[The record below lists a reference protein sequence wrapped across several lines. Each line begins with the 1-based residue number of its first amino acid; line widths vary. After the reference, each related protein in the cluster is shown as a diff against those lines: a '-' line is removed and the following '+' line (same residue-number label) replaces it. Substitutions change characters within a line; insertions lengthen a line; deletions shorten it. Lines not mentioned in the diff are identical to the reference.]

1 MGGLGVIIES
11 NLNRVRLS
19 CCWVGV
25 GLGCDNIYISHIFY
39 SCGLILRMEEMPT
52 VDKKNSNRTATHP
65 KLLWKQLMGLIFID
79 VNVSFWLSSFSEV
92 GFRSIVGQAWK

>member
-25 GLGCDNIYISHIFY
+25 GLVLGWVVTIIENCPENVN
-39 SCGLILRMEEMPT
+39 CRT
-52 VDKKNSNRTATHP
+52 VNTNFTD
-65 KLLWKQLMGLIFID
+65 LMYFID
-79 VNVSFWLSSFSEV
+79 FL
-92 GFRSIVGQAWK
+92 K